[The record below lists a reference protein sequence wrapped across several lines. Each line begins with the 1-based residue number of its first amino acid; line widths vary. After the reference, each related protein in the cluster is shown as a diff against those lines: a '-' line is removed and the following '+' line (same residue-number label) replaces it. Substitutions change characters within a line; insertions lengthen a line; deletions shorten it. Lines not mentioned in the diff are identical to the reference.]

1 MSGQPPG
8 PGRLHRAQA
17 FELDLHLELGQTRPA
32 RALERALRDAIVTGR
47 VPAGHRLPPTRSLAA
62 DLGIA
67 RATVAEVYAQLT
79 AEGWLE
85 ARTGAG
91 TWVTAATAALPS
103 PSPAGPASGTAP
115 GAAESLAGSG
125 PARPL
130 RLYGGLPDPSLF
142 PRREW
147 LAAARRAVDAA
158 TIADLGYGQARGAP
172 RLRGQLAAYLRR
184 TRGVDAG
191 ADRVVI
197 GHGFGGLLAL
207 ACRALAA
214 GGARRLAVEEYG
226 HPEHR
231 DIIGAAGLEVV
242 PLPVDDEGADVSRL
256 GAEVGAV
263 LVTASHQF
271 PTGAPLSPAR
281 RRAAVAW
288 AKATGGLIIEDD
300 YDGEFRYDRRAVGAL
315 QGIAADEVMYIG
327 TASKALAPAVG
338 LAWAI
343 VPGRLLGPL
352 LDQRS
357 ELDLP
362 RDVINQLTLAEFL
375 DVHAYDRHV
384 RRMRGEYRQRREHL
398 AALLS
403 ARVPAA
409 CLTGLPAGLQ
419 AVVML
424 PAGASAAL
432 VVAEGLRRGIAFRA
446 LGGYAADPRGAHPEA
461 VVLGFG
467 ASPASRAA
475 ADIELA
481 VDAIQAGVASVG
493 HTVPA

>member
-1 MSGQPPG
+1 MQ
-8 PGRLHRAQA
+8 HAQA
-17 FELDLHLELGQTRPA
+17 LELDLHLELGETRPA

-47 VPAGHRLPPTRSLAA
+47 VPAGHRLPPSRSLAA

-91 TWVTAATAALPS
+91 TWVTATAALLPS
-103 PSPAGPASGTAP
+103 PPSAGAAPRNAP
-115 GAAESLAGSG
+115 GGADSLAGGG
-125 PARPL
+125 PARPV
-130 RLYGGLPDPSLF
+130 RFYGGLPDPSLF

-158 TIADLGYGQARGAP
+158 TIADLGYGQARGTA
-172 RLRGQLAAYLRR
+172 RLRDQLAAYLRR
-184 TRGVDAG
+184 TRGVDAS

-197 GHGFGGLLAL
+197 GQGFGGLLAL

-214 GGARRLAVEEYG
+214 GGARRMAVEEYG

-231 DIIGAAGLEVV
+231 DIIRAAGLEVV
-242 PLPVDDEGADVSRL
+242 PLPVDDEGADVTLL
-256 GAEVGAV
+256 GSGTGAV

-271 PTGAPLSPAR
+271 PTGAMLSPAR

-288 AKATGGLIIEDD
+288 AKATDGLIIEDD

-315 QGIAADEVMYIG
+315 QGIAPDHVIYLG

-338 LAWAI
+338 LAWA
-343 VPGRLLGPL
+343 VAPGRLLRPL
-352 LDQRS
+352 LAQRADLDQ
-357 ELDLP
+357 P

-403 ARVPAA
+403 ARAPAA
-409 CLTGLPAGLQ
+409 RLTGLPAGLQ

-424 PAGASAAL
+424 PAGASAAV
-432 VVAEGLRRGIAFRA
+432 VVAEGLRRGVSFRA
-446 LGGYAADPRGAHPEA
+446 LGEYATSPGKPHPEA
-461 VVLGFG
+461 IVLGFG
-467 ASPASRAA
+467 ASPAARAA
-475 ADIELA
+475 ADIELVVA
-481 VDAIQAGVASVG
+481 AIQAGIADDG
-493 HTVPA
+493 HAVQA